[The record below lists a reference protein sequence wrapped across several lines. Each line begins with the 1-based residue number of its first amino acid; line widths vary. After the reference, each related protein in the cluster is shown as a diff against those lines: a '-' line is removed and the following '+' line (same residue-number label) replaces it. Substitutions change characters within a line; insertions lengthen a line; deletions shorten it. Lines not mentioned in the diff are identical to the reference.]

1 MSRRTSSTNPEE
13 MTWEQRLFTL
23 ILHAGNARSQAI
35 KAAEHAEAGEFA
47 AAEAALAEAEAE
59 QVEAHK
65 MEARIVQ
72 MEAGGEQVPFSV
84 LLVHALDLLLLAWA
98 EIDHTRQLTRLYQRV
113 AALEREVAQW
123 RR

>member
-1 MSRRTSSTNPEE
+1 MSRRSSSHEE
-13 MTWEQRLFTL
+13 ITWEQRLFTL

-35 KAAEHAEAGEFA
+35 KAAEHAEAGDFA
-47 AAEAALAEAEAE
+47 AAEAALAEAKAE
-59 QVEAHK
+59 QEEAHK

-84 LLVHALDLLLLAWA
+84 LLIHAMDLLMLAWA
-98 EIDHTRQLTRLYQRV
+98 EIDHTRQLIPLYQRV
-113 AALEREVAQW
+113 AELEREVEQW

>member
-1 MSRRTSSTNPEE
+1 VSRRSSSHEE
-13 MTWEQRLFTL
+13 ITWEQRLFTL

-35 KAAEHAEAGEFA
+35 KAAEHAEAGDFA
-47 AAEAALAEAEAE
+47 AAEAALAEAKAE
-59 QVEAHK
+59 QEEAHK

-84 LLVHALDLLLLAWA
+84 LLIHAMDLLMLAWA
-98 EIDHTRQLTRLYQRV
+98 EIDHTRQLIPLYQRV
-113 AALEREVAQW
+113 AELEREVEQW

>member
-1 MSRRTSSTNPEE
+1 MSRRTSNANPEG

-35 KAAEHAEAGEFA
+35 KAAEHAQAGEFE

-84 LLVHALDLLLLAWA
+84 LLIHAMDLLLLAWA
-98 EIDHTRQLTRLYQRV
+98 EIEHTRRLVHLYQRM
-113 AALEREVAQW
+113 AALEREVERW